1 MSEDEGRRPFKE
13 READRIPLHERIR
26 NLRQKRGLTGYE
38 LARKAGISPSY
49 VSLIENGLKVPEEA
63 VAAAIAGALGD
74 DQSLYLAWARTSRHA
89 NLVETRDA
97 LDRALLISQDQGLR
111 KRLASGEELVGD
123 DARPRAGSVGEVS
136 RAPAVRETADVH
148 DERCLP
154 PVILVPLLAEGTDP
168 DAAGPQLLEPLG
180 IDAAAVPPEDR
191 PGLFAY
197 RVTARGARRLRGQVE
212 AGSLVVISRR
222 FRPPAPER
230 IHAVR
235 TRGEVVLSRTLW
247 KGSSLL
253 LLPSEGDGDFED
265 VEVGDASRLREI
277 LVGSVVLS
285 LRRWD

>member
-1 MSEDEGRRPFKE
+1 MVENEGRRPPRE

-49 VSLIENGLKVPEEA
+49 ISLIENGLKVPDEPVA
-63 VAAAIAGALGD
+63 VAIAQALGD
-74 DQSLYLAWARTSRHA
+74 DESLYRAWARTARHG
-89 NLVETRDA
+89 NLGETRDA
-97 LDRALLISQDQGLR
+97 LEKALRITRDHGLR
-111 KRLASGEELVGD
+111 KRLVSGDEMEGAL
-123 DARPRAGSVGEVS
+123 GEP
-136 RAPAVRETADVH
+136 APPYEPVAEPSEPSTLAV
-148 DERCLP
+148 
-154 PVILVPLLAEGTDP
+154 PVLAEGSDP
-168 DAAGPQLLEPLG
+168 DAGSPPVVERLR
-180 IDAAAVPPEDR
+180 IDAAAVPAEDR
-191 PGLFAY
+191 AGLLAY
-197 RVTARGARRLRGQVE
+197 RVTAHGARRLRGQVE

-235 TRGEVVLSRTLW
+235 VRGEVVLSRTLW

-253 LLPSEGDGDFED
+253 LLPSEGDSDFED
-265 VEVGDASRLREI
+265 VEVDDASRLREI

>member
-1 MSEDEGRRPFKE
+1 MTEDEGRRPFKE

-26 NLRQKRGLTGYE
+26 NIRQKRGLTGYE

-63 VAAAIAGALGD
+63 IAVAIAGALGD
-74 DQSLYLAWARTSRHA
+74 DQSLYRAWARTARHG
-89 NLVETRDA
+89 NLAETREA
-97 LDRALLISQDQGLR
+97 LDRALRISQDQGLR
-111 KRLASGEELVGD
+111 RRLASGEEMVAD
-123 DARPRAGSVGEVS
+123 EARLRASPVGEGS
-136 RAPAVRETADVH
+136 RAPAVREKAGVH
-148 DERCLP
+148 DERREP
-154 PVILVPLLAEGTDP
+154 PVITVPLLAEGADP
-168 DAAGPQLLEPLG
+168 DAGSPPVLERLR

-191 PGLFAY
+191 AGLFAY
-197 RVTARGARRLRGQVE
+197 RMTASGVRRLRGQVE

-235 TRGEVVLSRTLW
+235 IRGAVVLSRTLR

-265 VEVGDASRLREI
+265 VEAGDASRLREL